1 MTIMRSSDMILINA
15 QSPRRGW
22 IVICKSGRPTLGD
35 DADRALFA
43 ESAGTC
49 LLCNTTLFPK
59 DPKRKRSIPIAE
71 RAHVIA
77 HSDEGPRADPSVS
90 QKLRDSP
97 SNIILLCPTCHTKVD
112 KDPEGY
118 PTEDLLNAKR
128 ARAQAV
134 SQIGGTPSFSSRVE
148 ARRAVERLLMRN
160 RITFRENG
168 PDPETGA
175 VGSREQAEFWAD
187 CVLREIVP
195 NNRLIGAIVDVNVEL
210 TTPSEREIA
219 ELLRQHTN
227 ALERKHMGEPILGP
241 TPRFPR
247 RAEDLFAEED
257 E

>member
-1 MTIMRSSDMILINA
+1 MILINEK
-15 QSPRRGW
+15 SPRWGR
-22 IVICKSGRPTLGD
+22 IVACKSGRPTLSD

-71 RAHVIA
+71 RAHIIA
-77 HSDEGPRADPSVS
+77 HSDDGPRADATVS
-90 QKLRDSP
+90 QKLRDAP

-112 KDPEGY
+112 KAPEGY
-118 PTEDLLNAKR
+118 PTEDLLKAKKN
-128 ARAQAV
+128 RAQAI
-134 SQIGGTPSFSSRVE
+134 SQIGGTSSFSSRAE

-160 RITFRENG
+160 RIAFRENG

-175 VGSREQAEFWAD
+175 VASREQAEAWTD

-195 NNRLIGAIVDVNVEL
+195 NNRLVEAIVDVNAEL
-210 TTPSEREIA
+210 TAPGEKETA

-227 ALERKHMGEPILGP
+227 ALERKHQGEPVIAP
-241 TPRFPR
+241 APRFPQDTV
-247 RAEDLFAEED
+247 ELFAGGV
-257 E
+257 